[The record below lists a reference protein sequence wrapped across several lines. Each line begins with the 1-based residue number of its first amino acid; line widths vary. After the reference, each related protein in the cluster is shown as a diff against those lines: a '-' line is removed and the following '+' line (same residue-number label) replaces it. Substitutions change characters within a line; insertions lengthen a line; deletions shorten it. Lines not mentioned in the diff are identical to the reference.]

1 MISSRIRT
9 LPFSTCKKRSVNNTD
24 SIKTPIADP
33 SLVMNVEIDLKL
45 EDFTDTVM
53 VTLQNGERRQGGW
66 IDGFQRRS
74 LTTD

>member
-1 MISSRIRT
+1 
-9 LPFSTCKKRSVNNTD
+9 
-24 SIKTPIADP
+24 
-33 SLVMNVEIDLKL
+33 MNVEIDLKL